1 MNESSQPERRAAPRA
16 QRAAWGHLV
25 LTPKQP
31 LVAGEAAE
39 DFESSVK
46 RLLAQGHKLLIADLN
61 AVPTID
67 SAGIRALV
75 RAHTSAGRVG
85 GAFRIAR
92 PTERT
97 LELLRLARLDTVLSI
112 HDSIVEAKH
121 QATNWREWLRV
132 SAGIVSCLAIAW
144 IGLRWRVDASAPGG
158 GLVGG
163 GLTAGEAPPA
173 LWSTPWGYP
182 FSELVQLLSSAVIAI
197 FVTHVQKQHQKD
209 RPMNRSM
216 EQAQVLLAVSGALI
230 MIIIGSSLARAFGI
244 AGAAGIIR
252 FRTPVE
258 DPKDVTVLFLL
269 MGLGMACGI
278 GALPIAAL
286 GGLFLAAAIV
296 VLDKVIAVKPR
307 VMLVEITAKGRDFP
321 MAHVVSV
328 FAEYGITWEPL
339 EFTQGDEAE
348 MTYRTTLPPHV
359 LIDEVTDALVAGGAH
374 GLDSVAWE
382 PPKKS

>member
-1 MNESSQPERRAAPRA
+1 MAVPEQAAG
-16 QRAAWGHLV
+16 GHLV
-25 LTPKQP
+25 LTPRQP
-31 LVAGEAAE
+31 LVAGGAAE

-46 RLLAQGHKLLIADLN
+46 RLLGQGYRHLIADLN
-61 AVPTID
+61 AVTIID

-85 GAFRIAR
+85 GSFRIAR
-92 PTERT
+92 PTAHT
-97 LELLRLARLDTVLSI
+97 LEFIRLARLDSVLSI
-112 HDSIVEAKH
+112 YDSIVEAKH
-121 QATNWREWLRV
+121 RPVAWRDVLTLV
-132 SAGIVSCLAIAW
+132 AGALACMAIAAV
-144 IGLRWRVDASAPGG
+144 GLTWPVPPLVTTG
-158 GLVGG
+158 GLGFDAA
-163 GLTAGEAPPA
+163 TPA
-173 LWSTPWGYP
+173 ASVLPWGYP
-182 FSELVQLLSSAVIAI
+182 WSELVQLLSAAVIAL
-197 FVTHVQKQHQKD
+197 FVTHVQGLHQKE
-209 RPMNRSM
+209 RPLNRSM

-286 GGLFLAAAIV
+286 GGLFLAVSIV
-296 VLDKVIAVKPR
+296 VLDRIVAVKPR
-307 VMLVEITAKGRDFP
+307 VMDVEMTAKGRDFP
-321 MAHVVSV
+321 LAHVVSV
-328 FAEYGITWEPL
+328 FASHGLTWEPR
-339 EFTQGDEAE
+339 EFTQGDASE

-359 LIDEVTDALVAGGAH
+359 SIDEVTEALVADGSH
-374 GLDSVAWE
+374 GLASVSWE